1 MITNNLKT
9 IMRYKMSSLG
19 AGMRTPKELYDNNFG
34 VLTNTCGEYFHET
47 INVTQN
53 GYWYLTQNVS
63 NLSREDDLEL
73 DADSPEV
80 AIAVTGTTI
89 AQQVGTFILVGSGN
103 TEPSSSDY
111 RLDNCVSC
119 LTDCGQ
125 YVVHGNGNLFSVNR
139 ILRNDTN
146 ENVVINE
153 VGLYNRPFY
162 IVNPSN
168 SCRTKLLL
176 VREVLPE
183 TVTLHP
189 GDSYTFTISLT
200 I

>member
-9 IMRYKMSSLG
+9 IMRYKMSIHATGL
-19 AGMRTPKELYDNNFG
+19 RTPTELYDNGFG
-34 VLTNTCGEYFHET
+34 ILTNTCGEYFHET
-47 INVTQN
+47 ISNTQSADWFITQN
-53 GYWYLTQNVS
+53 TT

-80 AIAVTGTTI
+80 AIYNTGTTTV
-89 AQQVGTFILVGSGN
+89 QQIGTFILVGSGN

-162 IVNPSN
+162 IANPPN
-168 SCRTKLLL
+168 ACRTKLLL